1 MERVAPRLDVAK
13 LIMPAPHV
21 GKFRQWQFRAF
32 GERQRRRHPEIS
44 VGYPFSEEPRAMFEI
59 FVEGSRVL
67 PKITRGLFQDCRVGL
82 FIREGRGDD
91 AIEIERIRRPRQMI
105 CAPTDPHDHFGAPR
119 ASPFSGK
126 KKRRCPL
133 LPPKG
138 AWAL

>member
-1 MERVAPRLDVAK
+1 MERVAPRLEVAK

-67 PKITRGLFQDCRVGL
+67 PKSLEACSRIAGSGFSSVKVGATTR
-82 FIREGRGDD
+82 
-91 AIEIERIRRPRQMI
+91 
-105 CAPTDPHDHFGAPR
+105 
-119 ASPFSGK
+119 
-126 KKRRCPL
+126 
-133 LPPKG
+133 
-138 AWAL
+138 